1 MKGSALVA
9 ASLLILLLLVVPHST
24 VSARHI
30 SRPSSSMRLSL
41 CHILLSFSRIRLCCR
56 LILQKYLMRV
66 SSRFED
72 HGHRHST
79 RPKAKVEHVANPNF
93 YWERRLSMRPGR
105 ADTVRIA
112 GSSLPDC
119 SHACGSCSPCR
130 LVMVSFV
137 CASVQEAETCP
148 MAYKCMCNKKSYPVP

>member
-30 SRPSSSMRLSL
+30 SRPSSN
-41 CHILLSFSRIRLCCR
+41 
-56 LILQKYLMRV
+56 
-66 SSRFED
+66 